1 MTRRSRKNQGLT
13 IAQYDSLTQV
23 TQESSGYIT
32 LTEEE
37 ETLLLNYHTST
48 NEQERR
54 EVARLVYYIVD
65 EATRRFQSVSS
76 SEDFRQNFALKI
88 LELLSDAEQVEKLYT
103 PIVSRL
109 LWTGLLHA
117 QVERIEDRTIRIP
130 RTSLKKHIKNN
141 HGKLKTAIPTEEI
154 ECFAVIDED
163 EDVADEMKQS
173 LIQYVRSNQDDVLT
187 TQERALLLYLLNEN
201 NSFDYDEYNNTYMR
215 QLKSRAVKKLNTKIS
230 EIMRNEY

>member
-76 SEDFRQNFALKI
+76 SEDFRQNFALRI
-88 LELLSDAEQVEKLYT
+88 LELLSDEEQVGKLYS
-103 PIVSRL
+103 PVVSRL

-117 QVERIEDRTIRIP
+117 QVEKIEDRTIRIP

-141 HGKLKTAIPTEEI
+141 HGKLKTAVPTDEI
-154 ECFAVIDED
+154 ECFAGVDDDED
-163 EDVADEMKQS
+163 IADEMKQA
-173 LIQYVRSNQDDVLT
+173 LIQYVRTNQNDVLT

-201 NSFDYDEYNNTYMR
+201 NSFQYDEYNNTYMR
-215 QLKSRAVKKLNTKIS
+215 QLKSRAIKKLNKKIQ
-230 EIMRNEY
+230 EIMSCNY